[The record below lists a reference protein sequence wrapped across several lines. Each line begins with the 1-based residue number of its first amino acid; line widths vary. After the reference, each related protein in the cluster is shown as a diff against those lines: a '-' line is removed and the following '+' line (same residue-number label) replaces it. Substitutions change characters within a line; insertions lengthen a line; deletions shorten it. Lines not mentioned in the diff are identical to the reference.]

1 MSESVKEKIIRVAT
15 AFFAEKGYEATS
27 VRELANEADVNVAS
41 VNYYF
46 GSKQGLFEYLV
57 KDFADRKFSIVVS
70 ILESATT
77 EDEFRLRLTMFMKQ
91 FLALALDE
99 KDSFRMVN
107 RNIEFFSQ
115 LNPEKFEET
124 FINTHQ
130 RFLDFITS
138 AQQAG
143 VIRPGLDTEM
153 VAQILFGGLID
164 LVKGNEMRKCFR
176 GLNIEDT
183 NFFES
188 YISTV
193 IEVFMNGMGVQN

>member
-46 GSKQGLFEYLV
+46 GSKQKLFEYLV

-91 FLALALDE
+91 FLAL
-99 KDSFRMVN
+99 R
-107 RNIEFFSQ
+107 
-115 LNPEKFEET
+115 
-124 FINTHQ
+124 
-130 RFLDFITS
+130 
-138 AQQAG
+138 
-143 VIRPGLDTEM
+143 
-153 VAQILFGGLID
+153 
-164 LVKGNEMRKCFR
+164 
-176 GLNIEDT
+176 
-183 NFFES
+183 
-188 YISTV
+188 ST
-193 IEVFMNGMGVQN
+193 